1 MTVLYTLY
9 TCIHWRYHPLH
20 FLCRCLNLKGIPLF
34 QILNSDKCNNQFLS
48 AVFKIKLHNV
58 LFIFSST
65 SMNFRSGKEFLYFNG
80 LCPPVN
86 NRTF

>member
-65 SMNFRSGKEFLYFNG
+65 FYEFQVWKGISLF
-80 LCPPVN
+80 
-86 NRTF
+86 